1 MKPHQPEMSLG
12 FLPDHSEERASGTRG
27 LHPRGTRE
35 AQERKQRNCL
45 RSRCAELVS
54 QLHHTLPNW
63 LPQTFCLGREHTP
76 QVSCTPSEDL
86 SGHSSTLFS
95 AAYAEL
101 PVMMVSFETQGVRTV
116 ELSSCLP
123 ITHRQWCVQACW
135 ARHYGKTDP
144 AGLRF
149 ASEYKQES
157 QCPCQRSVS
166 ESDSRP
172 NSQGWKG
179 GGSAVP
185 GPSTWG

>member
-1 MKPHQPEMSLG
+1 MS
-12 FLPDHSEERASGTRG
+12 H
-27 LHPRGTRE
+27 
-35 AQERKQRNCL
+35 
-45 RSRCAELVS
+45 
-54 QLHHTLPNW
+54 LHHTLPNW

-101 PVMMVSFETQGVRTV
+101 AVMMVFFETRGVRTV

-135 ARHYGKTDP
+135 AGHYGKTDS
-144 AGLRF
+144 ASLGF

-157 QCPCQRSVS
+157 QCPCQRRVS

-172 NSQGWKG
+172 NSQGGKG
-179 GGSAVP
+179 GGRDTAVP